1 MKKKTKKI
9 PEQTTKKSGPIQI
22 RKESLIFSMRRL
34 IANEDFQL
42 LRSLWLGKRGAIL
55 ETGKTKP
62 TEAQWSRLAG
72 FDDAIMLAEDWAT
85 QETREDQNQQR
96 ANNLQASL
104 AGTSEDR

>member
-1 MKKKTKKI
+1 MKKKQKKI

-22 RKESLIFSMRRL
+22 RKDSLVLAMRRL

-55 ETGKTKP
+55 ETGKSKP

-72 FDDAIMLAEDWAT
+72 FDDAIMLPEEWAT
-85 QETREDQNQQR
+85 METRDDQNQQR
-96 ANNLQASL
+96 ADNLQASL
-104 AGTSEDR
+104 AGT